1 MHISKYMCRVLC
13 NEPQDV
19 ASWPARRSK
28 APGAPQV
35 LSDPELL
42 RQWQGE
48 CKEMAD
54 HIMKMRA
61 AIKEDH
67 IMAMRAALKEA
78 LYKSGSRKDWSHI
91 TEQTGM
97 FCSSGLTLE
106 QGAHE
111 GRASCVHHPRWA
123 YLDGWVDERQR
134 ALRGRGHPLG
144 DQGVRKTRPLISPL
158 HGALAGVAI

>member
-91 TEQTGM
+91 TEQIGM
-97 FCSSGLTLE
+97 FCYSGLTPE
-106 QGAHE
+106 QVERMKVEHHVYITRD
-111 GRASCVHHPRWA
+111 GRISMAGLTSCN
-123 YLDGWVDERQR
+123 
-134 ALRGRGHPLG
+134 
-144 DQGVRKTRPLISPL
+144 VRY
-158 HGALAGVAI
+158 VAEAIHSVIEE